1 MDART
6 AKLKRFVEEY
16 STPGRLIMLEAF
28 LASSGVL
35 PVLED
40 LEALPVVNSPNP
52 HHPEGERQEH
62 EAWWNENI
70 EERDNYHATHLAR
83 TNGFMLLQL
92 GNLMGDEIALWNKRF
107 EK

>member
-6 AKLKRFVEEY
+6 AKLTRFVEEF

-35 PVLED
+35 PVLEK
-40 LEALPVVNSPNP
+40 AKTLPVVTSPNP
-52 HHPEGERQEH
+52 HHPEGARQAH

-70 EERDNYHATHLAR
+70 EEREAYHETYLAR
-83 TNGFMLLQL
+83 THGLMLIQL
-92 GNLMGDEIALWNKRF
+92 GTMLGDEIALWNQRF
-107 EK
+107 EQ